1 MLLLLLLE
9 LFPLF
14 ADEDSVG
21 VCLMCEDF
29 DPELVVF
36 VVELVVL
43 LFDDDVPLE
52 PLPVLVVDEEFVE
65 DFELLRLEDVLDD
78 DC

>member
-1 MLLLLLLE
+1 MLLLE

-21 VCLMCEDF
+21 VCLMCEDLVVL
-29 DPELVVF
+29 PLVVF

-43 LFDDDVPLE
+43 LFDEDVLLE

-65 DFELLRLEDVLDD
+65 DFELLRLEDELDD
-78 DC
+78 V